1 MKASRVLTRLRKEAK
16 RKSEKRSHGP
26 ASIDVELDRLLA
38 DVTTWTSVNWSQK
51 GREYKIRKAGSS
63 TSPQNAGQ
71 LLKAFLQAQGINTDK
86 FEQQKGG

>member
-1 MKASRVLTRLRKEAK
+1 MKAPRVLTRLRKEAK
-16 RKSEKRSHGP
+16 RKRSHGP

-51 GREYKIRKAGSS
+51 AREYKIRKTGSS